1 MTLPIENYLAAF
13 PPVRTVRMGWLR
25 RPVVLGPLTLGAA
38 VMLDALGV
46 NPCGTVPVERAA
58 IAAYVLSGE
67 VVVGSRSRT
76 NEVINSTVGL
86 QLQTTTKRFHR
97 FSRRV
102 KRRLNE
108 LCKAVNATLN
118 DALTTYVKPAPDKNA
133 VKSTTPHGVG
143 WWLSYAEAL
152 CDDYGWTWEVALKT
166 PLATVFALTTAHR
179 ERYRIDH
186 GDSDYVE
193 RAYIALK
200 KARGEW

>member
-1 MTLPIENYLAAF
+1 MKLPIENFLAAY

-25 RPVVLGPLTLGAA
+25 RPVVLGPLTLGGA

-76 NEVINSTVGL
+76 NDVINSTVGL

-102 KRRLNE
+102 KRRLKD
-108 LCKAVNATLN
+108 LCKAVNETLH
-118 DALTTYVKPAPDKNA
+118 DGMATYVKPAPDKNA

-152 CDDYGWTWEVALKT
+152 CGYYGFTWQQVLDT
-166 PLATVFALTTAHR
+166 PLATVFALAVSQR
-179 ERYRIDH
+179 ERYGIDN
-186 GDSDYVE
+186 GDSDYIE
-193 RAYIALK
+193 RASIK
-200 KARGEW
+200 EHFKHG

>member
-46 NPCGTVPVERAA
+46 NPCGTVAEKDAA
-58 IAAYVLSGE
+58 IAAYVLSGGG
-67 VVVGSRSRT
+67 GSEGRGRSGG
-76 NEVINSTVGL
+76 STSSTL
-86 QLQTTTKRFHR
+86 STYSTSFHL
-97 FSRRV
+97 FERRV
-102 KRRLNE
+102 KRRLKD
-108 LCKAVNATLN
+108 LCKAVNETLH
-118 DALTTYVKPAPDKNA
+118 DGMATYVKPAPDKNA
-133 VKSTTPHGVG
+133 VTSTTPHGVG

-166 PLATVFALTTAHR
+166 PLATVFALVTAHR

>member
-25 RPVVLGPLTLGAA
+25 RPVVLGPLTLGVA

-46 NPCGTVPVERAA
+46 NPCDTVSEKDAA
-58 IAAYVLSGE
+58 IVAYVLSRP
-67 VVVGSRSRT
+67 SQHL
-76 NEVINSTVGL
+76 NFSTS
-86 QLQTTTKRFHR
+86 QHAFKA
-97 FSRRV
+97 FSKRV
-102 KRRLNE
+102 KRRLQA
-108 LCKAVNATLN
+108 LCKAVNETLN
-118 DALTTYVKPAPDKNA
+118 DGMRTYVKPAPDKNA

-152 CDDYGWTWEVALKT
+152 CDDYGWTWDVALKT

>member
-1 MTLPIENYLAAF
+1 MKLPIENFLAAY

-38 VMLDALGV
+38 VTLDALGV
-46 NPCGTVPVERAA
+46 NPCGAVPVERAA
-58 IAAYVLSGE
+58 IAAYVLTLTDFH
-67 VVVGSRSRT
+67 VRSFDENNT
-76 NEVINSTVGL
+76 
-86 QLQTTTKRFHR
+86 RFKA
-97 FSRRV
+97 FSKRV

-108 LCKAVNATLN
+108 LCKAVNETLN
-118 DALTTYVKPAPDKNA
+118 DGMITYVKPAPDKNE
-133 VKSTTPHGVG
+133 VPSTTPHGVG

-166 PLATVFALTTAHR
+166 PLATVFALATAHR

>member
-25 RPVVLGPLTLGAA
+25 RPVVLGPLTLGGA

-46 NPCGTVPVERAA
+46 DPQRVVKPERAA
-58 IAAYVLSGE
+58 VVAYVLSGE
-67 VVVGSRSRT
+67 AASR
-76 NEVINSTVGL
+76 GL
-86 QLQTTTKRFHR
+86 DENDARFKA
-97 FSRRV
+97 FAKRV
-102 KRRLNE
+102 KRRLQA
-108 LCKAVNATLN
+108 LCKAVNATLA
-118 DALTTYVKPAPDKNA
+118 DGFTTYVKPAPDKNA

-152 CDDYGWTWEVALKT
+152 CDDYGWAWDVVLKT
-166 PLATVFALTTAHR
+166 PVATVFALTTAHR